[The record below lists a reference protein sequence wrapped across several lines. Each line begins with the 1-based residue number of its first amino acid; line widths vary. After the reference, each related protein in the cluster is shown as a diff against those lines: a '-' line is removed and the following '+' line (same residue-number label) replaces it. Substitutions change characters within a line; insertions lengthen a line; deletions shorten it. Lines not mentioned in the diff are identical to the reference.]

1 MSPTAYEVGAKVVE
15 VVVDVVDV
23 ELVVVVVVVVVVAG
37 TDVVVVAV
45 VDVVDEPTTV
55 ITCFDPVPRDGE
67 YTTSVCSP
75 GVRLAG
81 IVPVNVP
88 SPRALLVTHPMTWGF
103 DATTNC
109 TISLGSNPEKFT
121 EIGSPAFT
129 VPAGNNGVTASGS
142 A

>member
-1 MSPTAYEVGAKVVE
+1 

-23 ELVVVVVVVVVVAG
+23 ELVVVVVVVVVAG

-45 VDVVDEPTTV
+45 VEVVVVVDEPTTV

-88 SPRALLVTHPMTWGF
+88 PPWELLVTHPMTWGL
-103 DATTNC
+103 DAIT
-109 TISLGSNPEKFT
+109 S
-121 EIGSPAFT
+121 
-129 VPAGNNGVTASGS
+129 
-142 A
+142 

>member
-45 VDVVDEPTTV
+45 VDVVVVVNEPTTV

-88 SPRALLVTHPMTWGF
+88 SP
-103 DATTNC
+103 
-109 TISLGSNPEKFT
+109 
-121 EIGSPAFT
+121 
-129 VPAGNNGVTASGS
+129 
-142 A
+142 